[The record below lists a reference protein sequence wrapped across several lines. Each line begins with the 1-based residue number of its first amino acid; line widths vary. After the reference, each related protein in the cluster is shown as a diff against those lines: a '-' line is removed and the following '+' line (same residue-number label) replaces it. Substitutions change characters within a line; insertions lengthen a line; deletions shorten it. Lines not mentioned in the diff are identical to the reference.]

1 MAKNYRMGAT
11 GQPMVS
17 VALET
22 REFNNF
28 IGQFLAKLDE
38 PRQDLGLRKIA
49 FDAVRLIMEKN
60 PVDTGRSRAGWLVGL
75 NTIAASLGGSRTAR
89 APRGD
94 AESQGYAKGS
104 VAMNLRGT
112 TKSIAI
118 TNSVAYIQPL
128 EYGYSDKA
136 PYGMVRIT
144 LQFMQR
150 KLVAEISAELTA
162 LWQAQA
168 VKMFS
173 HFRSAA
179 IPGGNV
185 GTLAFSS
192 RQALGV

>member
-1 MAKNYRMGAT
+1 MARNYSMGQT

-17 VALET
+17 VTMET

-28 IGQFLAKLDE
+28 IGQFLGKLDE
-38 PRQDLGLRKIA
+38 ARQDLGLRKIA

-75 NTIAASLGGSRTAR
+75 NTIAGSLGGGR
-89 APRGD
+89 AGRGPRGP
-94 AESQGYAKGS
+94 AESEGFSKGS
-104 VAMNLRGT
+104 CQINLRGT
-112 TKSIAI
+112 NKNITI
-118 TNSVAYIQPL
+118 TNSVAYVERL

-150 KLVAEISAELTA
+150 KLVATLAQELEA
-162 LWQAQA
+162 LWKAQS
-168 VKMFS
+168 VQMFS

-179 IPGGNV
+179 LPGGNI
-185 GTLAFSS
+185 GTLAFSA
-192 RQALGV
+192 RQALGA